1 MKNVLKKVV
10 AMSAAVMMMVSVAS
24 MGASAKA
31 RNQFSVYISS
41 TSKSKLT
48 DSAATKEFVT
58 KNGEFTLKLKL
69 NTLAK
74 GAGIKY
80 WCYSDGSR
88 VGSKSL
94 KLTSL
99 KTYEKTIKN
108 RTYIRQ
114 NDEVLVTVELQPSRA
129 GLGSQAGGTV
139 ALKK

>member
-1 MKNVLKKVV
+1 MQPQ
-10 AMSAAVMMMVSVAS
+10 
-24 MGASAKA
+24 
-31 RNQFSVYISS
+31 RNLLQ
-41 TSKSKLT
+41 
-48 DSAATKEFVT
+48 
-58 KNGEFTLKLKL
+58 KNGKFTLKLKL

-94 KLTSL
+94 KLTSQ

-108 RTYIRQ
+108 STYIRK
-114 NDEVLVTVELQPSRA
+114 NDEVLVTVELQPSSA